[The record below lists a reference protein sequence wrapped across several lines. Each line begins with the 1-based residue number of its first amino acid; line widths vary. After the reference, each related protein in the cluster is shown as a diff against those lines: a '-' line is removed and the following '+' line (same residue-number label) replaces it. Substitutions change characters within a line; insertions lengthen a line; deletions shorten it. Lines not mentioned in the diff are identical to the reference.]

1 MARMRN
7 PVVKS
12 RHQQIIEARLGEPID
27 EVLRRLYVTEGLSQ
41 AEIGLRLGV
50 SRNAV
55 VRWMAQFGIES
66 RFTPTQAVA

>member
-1 MARMRN
+1 MRK
-7 PVVKS
+7 PLVKS
-12 RHQQIIEARLGEPID
+12 RHQQIVEARLGEPID

-55 VRWMAQFGIES
+55 VRWMAQCEIETRFGPSE
-66 RFTPTQAVA
+66 AVA